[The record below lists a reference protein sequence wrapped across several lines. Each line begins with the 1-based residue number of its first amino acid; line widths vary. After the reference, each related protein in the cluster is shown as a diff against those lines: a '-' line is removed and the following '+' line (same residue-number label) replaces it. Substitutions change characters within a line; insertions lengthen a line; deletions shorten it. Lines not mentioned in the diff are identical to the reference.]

1 MRVNPPAEKPVRSPL
16 RPAFAHIRTICS
28 EFLVLVAAMTLMS
41 GTAGFYLFRG
51 YGQPVMTTA
60 ALFAFAVPLV
70 TALPYVVY
78 LAVRLNSLMSD
89 NAGLQ
94 RAALTDR
101 LTGLLNRAGFE
112 GEIRRHIATLER
124 KQQGGLML
132 LVVDADNFKQI
143 NDRLGHPTGDQ
154 ALKAIAAE
162 LRHSIRTGDA
172 LGRIGGEEFA
182 ISLPCAN
189 IGQGRTVAERLR
201 LAINAL
207 SVGDGDDTIRLSVS
221 VGGAFSAA
229 PQSFDV
235 IYAAA
240 DHNLYQAKQAGRNR
254 STISAMGNAHGYLR
268 DARKPVPATA

>member
-1 MRVNPPAEKPVRSPL
+1 MRANPPAERPARSPL
-16 RPAFAHIRTICS
+16 RPAFAHIRTICG

-51 YGQPVMTTA
+51 FGQPVMTTA

-94 RAALTDR
+94 RAATTDR

-154 ALKAIAAE
+154 ALKAIATE
-162 LRHSIRTGDA
+162 LRHSIR
-172 LGRIGGEEFA
+172 
-182 ISLPCAN
+182 
-189 IGQGRTVAERLR
+189 
-201 LAINAL
+201 
-207 SVGDGDDTIRLSVS
+207 VGDGKSV
-221 VGGAFSAA
+221 V
-229 PQSFDV
+229 
-235 IYAAA
+235 
-240 DHNLYQAKQAGRNR
+240 
-254 STISAMGNAHGYLR
+254 
-268 DARKPVPATA
+268 